1 MRYTDDT
8 TKLFF
13 IGFTDGS
20 VEIRNSDLLLKIRLP
35 KPEDYIEQ
43 KDTCKGHVTD
53 IIYYVGKK
61 GVRRLYVGV

>member
-35 KPEDYIEQ
+35 KPED
-43 KDTCKGHVTD
+43 TCKGHVTD